1 MEKENFESFVLFLD
15 NLTGQQANEFK
26 KPISELNSIAW
37 YDLPG
42 ATYMW
47 QLVNAGYAQLLKIQF
62 DHQDRN
68 WLDDEYNA
76 NRWFANENP
85 FSAME

>member
-1 MEKENFESFVLFLD
+1 MEKENFERFVLFFD

-26 KPISELNSIAW
+26 KPISELNGIAW
-37 YDLPG
+37 YDLPC

-62 DHQDRN
+62 GHQDRN
-68 WLDDEYNA
+68 WLHDEYNA
-76 NRWFANENP
+76 DR
-85 FSAME
+85 